1 MFLEITGNLP
11 CHPDAAVFKKDF
23 KNKREELARKLF
35 NLYNKEIFE
44 NKVGVI
50 FKIKTPKNLVHALVR
65 LFECF
70 CMLYLHHH
78 KYNVIH
84 TTLYKI
90 I

>member
-65 LFECF
+65 LLNVFVRCI
-70 CMLYLHHH
+70 HTII
-78 KYNVIH
+78 YNVIH

-90 I
+90 F

>member
-44 NKVGVI
+44 NKVGAIV
-50 FKIKTPKNLVHALVR
+50 KIQNTQKPSAPVG
-65 LFECF
+65 
-70 CMLYLHHH
+70 
-78 KYNVIH
+78 
-84 TTLYKI
+84 
-90 I
+90 